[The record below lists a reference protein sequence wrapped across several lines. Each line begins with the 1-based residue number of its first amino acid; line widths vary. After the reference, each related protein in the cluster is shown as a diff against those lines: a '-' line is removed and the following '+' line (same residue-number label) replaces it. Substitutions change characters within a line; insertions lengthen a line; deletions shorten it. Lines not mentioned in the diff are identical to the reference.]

1 MHETHSK
8 SLSGEF
14 EVIYREF
21 YFPNKAAKTIELYH
35 IKAFLRMQNMR
46 FQTI

>member
-21 YFPNKAAKTIELYH
+21 YFPNKAAKTIELY

-46 FQTI
+46 FWTI